1 MKFKISRRQ
10 VIKWSVISA
19 VAIGGFIFY
28 TSDHDAPVLESVSFS
43 ADQLTLGGE
52 VGLLDFDGR
61 VTDARGINTV
71 QLHCVEDGETVL
83 MIHLAITGGN
93 RNRVSFGFD
102 DTTYNWRGAWNGTR
116 YDLSFGGVGRI
127 PVETPELS
135 CDWYAN
141 LRDELGNASW
151 EPIGLS
157 FELKT

>member
-1 MKFKISRRQ
+1 MQFKISKRQ
-10 VIKWSVISA
+10 IIKWSAISSVI
-19 VAIGGFIFY
+19 IGGLLFY
-28 TSDHDAPVLESVSFS
+28 TSDHEPPVLESVSFS
-43 ADQLTLGGE
+43 AEELALGGE
-52 VGLLDFDGR
+52 VGLLNFDGR

-127 PVETPELS
+127 PPETEAMA
-135 CDWYAN
+135 CDWYSS
-141 LRDELGNASW
+141 LRDELGNSSW
-151 EPIGLS
+151 EPIGHS
-157 FELKT
+157 FQLVN